1 MQVMILCGGLGTRLR
16 EETEVRPKPMVEIGG
31 RPILWHIMKTFGHH
45 GLREFV
51 LCLGYKGSLIKD
63 YFLNY
68 EAMNNDVTV
77 QLGARSSVT
86 CHGEHSE
93 QDYAVTLAET
103 GQTAQTGARIK
114 RVERFVDGPRC
125 IVTYGDV
132 PRPSRIPE
140 LSNVIARYKADVT
153 RSARKYIRDFKMQ
166 IWQAR
171 FNDRVVRDENELSR
185 IRQYILTRH
194 SRNQSR
200 GAAFFAPGGRLA
212 LRLSATFFISVV
224 RRILHFSRKISSLRY

>member
-1 MQVMILCGGLGTRLR
+1 MLFGEIIDNTMQLNDLGKIAHNEWHRLR
-16 EETEVRPKPMVEIGG
+16 NRWQGVAIDEVCVVMPNYM
-31 RPILWHIMKTFGHH
+31 H
-45 GLREFV
+45 G
-51 LCLGYKGSLIKD
+51 
-63 YFLNY
+63 
-68 EAMNNDVTV
+68 
-77 QLGARSSVT
+77 
-86 CHGEHSE
+86 
-93 QDYAVTLAET
+93 
-103 GQTAQTGARIK
+103 
-114 RVERFVDGPRC
+114 